1 MHVGDYIK
9 QLRISKGMTQ
19 EELGAKIGVQRAA
32 VQKWECG
39 ITQNLKRTTIQM
51 LAKLFEVSPAS
62 FFDDINTEEQTKL
75 TTSIFIPLTPTQ
87 EKILS
92 NCQQLN
98 ETGQK
103 KVLDFSDDL
112 VSSNNYSAAAREPG
126 FRIAAY
132 GAAETE
138 EDIQPPIE
146 ETTT

>member
-39 ITQNLKRTTIQM
+39 ITQNLKRSTIQM

-62 FFDDINTEEQTKL
+62 FFDDTNTERQSKPI
-75 TTSIFIPLTPTQ
+75 TSIFSPLSPIQ
-87 EKILS
+87 QRILS

-112 VSSNNYSAAAREPG
+112 IDSGKYTDIGREPG
-126 FRIAAY
+126 YKIAAL
-132 GAAETE
+132 GGIATE
-138 EDIQPPIE
+138 GDDQPPIE
-146 ETTT
+146 EIIT